1 MADRDPGAP
10 GDGGQLGLP
19 DGRRLAWSELGDPD
33 GTPVVWHHGGLS
45 CRLDARRGDEVARDA
60 GVRMIAP
67 DRPGIGRSSRDP
79 GRTVASW
86 AADVGALADHLGLD
100 RFATVG
106 WSAGGPH
113 ALAVAA
119 GLGDRVTRV
128 ATCGG
133 MAPIRDRADRAE
145 LGLAVDRMLI
155 PLSRRFPWAARRVV
169 SLASGRRGAEKAKA
183 QTLKVL
189 GATDRALL
197 ADRPAAEVVLWAD
210 GRIETFRSG
219 YAGTVDD
226 YRAFG
231 APDWGFATEA
241 VTAPVD
247 CWQGADDDLVP
258 RAHAERLATSLP
270 DATLHVVDGVG
281 HFLPAQPEAF
291 ARVLA
296 RLTA

>member
-1 MADRDPGAP
+1 MGEAGSTSSLT
-10 GDGGQLGLP
+10 LG
-19 DGRRLAWSELGDPD
+19 DGRRLAWATFGDPD

-45 CRLDARRGDEVARDA
+45 CRLDAQRGDAVARQA
-60 GVRMIAP
+60 GVHLIAP
-67 DRPGIGRSSRDP
+67 DRPGIGRSERDA

-113 ALAVAA
+113 ALATAA

-133 MAPIRDRADRAE
+133 MAVIRDKADRAE
-145 LGLAVDRMLI
+145 LGLAVDRLMI
-155 PLSRRFPWAARRVV
+155 PLSRRWPWAARRVV
-169 SLASGRRGAEKAKA
+169 SLAAGKRGPEKAKA

-189 GATDRALL
+189 GAADRALL
-197 ADRPAAEVVLWAD
+197 ADRPAEDVVLWAD
-210 GRIETFRSG
+210 GGIETFSGG

-226 YRAFG
+226 YRAVG
-231 APDWGFATEA
+231 APDWGFASEA
-241 VTAPVD
+241 VAVPVD
-247 CWQGADDDLVP
+247 CWQGAEDELVP
-258 RAHAERLATSLP
+258 RAHAERLASSLP
-270 DATLHVVDGVG
+270 DATLHVVEGLG

-296 RLTA
+296 AVTR

>member
-1 MADRDPGAP
+1 MNGRAGSPAASTVT
-10 GDGGQLGLP
+10 LG
-19 DGRRLAWSELGDPD
+19 DGRRLAWSSYGDPD
-33 GTPVVWHHGGLS
+33 GAPVVWHHGGLS
-45 CRLDARRGDEVARDA
+45 CRLDARRGEAVARDA
-60 GVRMIAP
+60 GVHLIAP
-67 DRPGIGRSSRDP
+67 DRPGVGGSDRDP

-86 AADVGALADHLGLD
+86 AADVAALADHLGLD

-113 ALAVAA
+113 ALATAA

-145 LGLAVDRMLI
+145 LGLQVDRLLI
-155 PLSRRFPWAARRVV
+155 PLSHRWPWAARRVV
-169 SLASGRRGAEKAKA
+169 SLASGRRGPEKAKA

-189 GATDRALL
+189 GPADRALL
-197 ADRPAAEVVLWAD
+197 AERPAEDVVLWAGD
-210 GRIETFRSG
+210 GIETFRGG
-219 YAGTVDD
+219 YGGTVDD

-231 APDWGFATEA
+231 SPDWGFALDA
-241 VTAPVD
+241 VAAPVD
-247 CWQGADDDLVP
+247 CWQGADDALVP
-258 RAHAERLATSLP
+258 RAHAERLAASLP

-296 RLTA
+296 RLTT